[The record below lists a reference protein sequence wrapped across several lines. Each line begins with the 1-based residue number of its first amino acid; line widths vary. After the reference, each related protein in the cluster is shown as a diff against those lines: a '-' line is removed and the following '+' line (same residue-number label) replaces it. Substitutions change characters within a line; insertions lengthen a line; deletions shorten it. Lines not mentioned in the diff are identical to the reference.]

1 MAFGTTVYDSCPKG
15 LVWLVRTSFSL
26 WIPVVVSVV
35 ACPLC
40 AAWAITMVKLSEIEA
55 KQRLQRLFEG
65 GRLPSGGALF
75 LLWFVR
81 STLGINDYL
90 VTWIWK
96 QSVNRDDRRWV
107 LWLG

>member
-1 MAFGTTVYDSCPKG
+1 MAFGATVYDSCPKG
-15 LVWLVRTSFSL
+15 LMWLVCTSFSL

-35 ACPLC
+35 AGPLC
-40 AAWAITMVKLSEIEA
+40 AAWAITMVKLSKTEA
-55 KQRLQRLFEG
+55 EQSLQRLFEG
-65 GRLPSGGALF
+65 GHLPSGGALF
-75 LLWFVR
+75 LSWFAW

-96 QSVNRDDRRWV
+96 QSVNRGDRRCV